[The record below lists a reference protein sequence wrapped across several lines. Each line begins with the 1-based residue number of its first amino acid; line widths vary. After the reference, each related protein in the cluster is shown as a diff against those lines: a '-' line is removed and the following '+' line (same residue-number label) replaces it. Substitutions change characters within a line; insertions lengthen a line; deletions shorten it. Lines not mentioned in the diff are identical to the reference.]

1 MLGAILLLCCS
12 SAGLWAYVQKL
23 MPAPTARRGA
33 LVGAAD
39 GALGVVAPAKGG
51 TVGGDDAQAHAAMLP
66 KKNGGKKK
74 GRKEGNRPRQKKQE
88 YSKAMVID
96 PDEDDPTAFGRCPI
110 APNFPLAPWPQ
121 CQMPHGPMAP
131 WPQCPMPHARCPSFA
146 RVTPRPPTVAN
157 CMPDSHM
164 RCCCVRLQSC
174 ERRGSHCR

>member
-1 MLGAILLLCCS
+1 MITHPTPGQGAVLGAILLLCCS

-110 APNFPLAPWPQ
+110 AP
-121 CQMPHGPMAP
+121 MAP
-131 WPQCPMPHARCPSFA
+131 MPNAPCPMPLVRARN
-146 RVTPRPPTVAN
+146 PPTSN
-157 CMPDSHM
+157 
-164 RCCCVRLQSC
+164 
-174 ERRGSHCR
+174 RGELHA